1 MGSTRYISALI
12 PLYSVKYLSHHSTLT
27 MRTTT
32 IVLLASLLMTIYG
45 QGPPR
50 VRKLDRMDKQLT
62 CSLDELLKCQEE
74 ITKAVEDCEH
84 ISDWTDV
91 ASILTC
97 INDILATKDCQ
108 KCVCDVIPVVC
119 P

>member
-1 MGSTRYISALI
+1 MGSTQLI
-12 PLYSVKYLSHHSTLT
+12 MGPSPSSIT
-27 MRTTT
+27 MRTST
-32 IVLLASLLMTIYG
+32 IVFVASIILTVSS

-50 VRKLDRMDKQLT
+50 VRRLHRMDTQDTDLN

-91 ASILTC
+91 ASIMTC
-97 INDILATKDCQ
+97 IKDILATKDCQ
-108 KCVCDVIPVVC
+108 KCICDVIPVVC